1 MHRRFLASRRFAFHR
16 GLDIGS
22 DNGRRFFMSMTPYH
36 FLVRTVCTK
45 NQSIVDGVLPATKRR
60 TRFQESGKGFT
71 LVELIVAIGLFS
83 LVMLLASSSYLLMI
97 GINRQAQGITTGIN
111 NLSFALSTMTRDIRT
126 GTAYN
131 CADSGDCVLGGDS
144 FTFIDEDGD
153 TVTYA
158 RGTQQGPN
166 GQVGDITKNDEIIT
180 DPGVDITSLIFYAFG
195 ATPGDD
201 NQPRVIIIV
210 SGEVPYAAGKTET
223 FTVETGA
230 TMRGSD
236 L

>member
-1 MHRRFLASRRFAFHR
+1 MIKTESREWNVYSGPTAYCLLPTRSQGFIPLETRSKGAADAKRVRFL
-16 GLDIGS
+16 
-22 DNGRRFFMSMTPYH
+22 M
-36 FLVRTVCTK
+36 
-45 NQSIVDGVLPATKRR
+45 
-60 TRFQESGKGFT
+60 GFT

-97 GINRQAQGITTGIN
+97 DINRQAQGITTGIN

-158 RGTQQGPN
+158 RGTQQGSN

-180 DPGVDITSLIFYAFG
+180 DPSVNIESLIFYAFG
-195 ATPGDD
+195 TTPGDA
-201 NQPRVIIIV
+201 NQSRVIIIV